1 MSFPAEIFS
10 FILKSNIRRIMI
22 MPNVDY
28 IILVLIALSGVFMVV
43 TNKPLFIGTDKYTEE
58 SLKRYARPAGIATMF
73 LGDSA
78 GRFSI

>member
-28 IILVLIALSGVFMVV
+28 IILVLIALSGVFMVLQI
-43 TNKPLFIGTDKYTEE
+43 N
-58 SLKRYARPAGIATMF
+58 RYLSGQT
-73 LGDSA
+73 
-78 GRFSI
+78 SIQRNL